1 MVFQKRH
8 LFIYLFIFPG
18 NFKSSGRKRRNAGM
32 REKHFEKIKAL
43 QISFNLAEYLEEM
56 KEWKGLT
63 FS

>member
-1 MVFQKRH
+1 
-8 LFIYLFIFPG
+8 
-18 NFKSSGRKRRNAGM
+18 M